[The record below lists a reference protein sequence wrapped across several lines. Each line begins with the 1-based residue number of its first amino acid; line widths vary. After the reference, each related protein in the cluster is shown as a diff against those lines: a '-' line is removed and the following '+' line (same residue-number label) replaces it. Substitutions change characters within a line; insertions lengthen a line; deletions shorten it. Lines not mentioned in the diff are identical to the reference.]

1 MSNQV
6 YANGMEVSCKAADG
20 KSICAFPDVCF
31 TPPLTPATPPGVPI
45 PYPNTGMASDCSDGS
60 TSVKVSGQEVM
71 LKNKSYFKKTSGD
84 EAGSAPKKGVVT
96 SKNMGKVYFKAWS
109 MDVKVE
115 GENVVRHLDLTTHN
129 HASEGPNTPPWVHLD
144 AMAMSTA
151 SQACRDQAD
160 KTQKCVEK
168 HVKNNT
174 TQDTRRANAK
184 PGETKVSTLIQD
196 KTNPANVAAANSKV
210 DWDAVLKADAGKG
223 EFYNKAGA
231 TRDMCEDKDCK
242 DQFDCSLVPF
252 DFGCCPNKTPHHVV
266 PAHCFLPSGERASG
280 AGGRYPG
287 AEKYDDTKAPCICVS
302 GGTKSETGTDGQLLQ
317 HGRIHA
323 IVDVAEDKFM
333 TSTPEM
339 TPGGKPKMRGGA
351 PAIKKSAGSWSFS
364 EANEA
369 GCDAVSQVNNCDKE
383 CLKAQSE
390 AAHKKM
396 GIDVGP
402 GKSDKLMLRA
412 DSSGNRT
419 PPGFVPK
426 SRVSAPAFD

>member
-6 YANGMEVSCKAADG
+6 YANNMEVSCKAADG

-45 PYPNTGMASDCSDGS
+45 PYPNTGLASDTSDGS
-60 TSVKVSGQEVM
+60 TSVMISGKEVM
-71 LKNKSYFKKTSGD
+71 LKNKSYFKKSSGD

-96 SKNMGKVYFKAWS
+96 SKIMGKVYFKAWS

-144 AMAMSTA
+144 AMAMAGA
-151 SQACRDQAD
+151 SQACREQAE

-168 HVKNNT
+168 HVKANT
-174 TQDTRRANAK
+174 KQDVRRSNAV
-184 PGETKVSTLIQD
+184 PGATKVSTLTD
-196 KTNPANVAAANSKV
+196 DSKV
-210 DWDAVLKADAGKG
+210 DWAKVLEADAGKG
-223 EFYNKAGA
+223 DFYNKTGA
-231 TRDMCEDKDCK
+231 TRDMCEDGDCK
-242 DQFDCSLVPF
+242 GQFECSLVPF
-252 DFGCCPNKTPHHVV
+252 DFGCCPNKTPHHIV
-266 PAHCFLPSGERASG
+266 PAHSFLPSGERASG

-287 AEKYDDTKAPCICVS
+287 LEKYDDMTAPCICVS
-302 GGTKSETGTDGQLLQ
+302 GGTKSEKGTDGQLLQ

-323 IVDVAEDKFM
+323 IVDVLEANKMDEV
-333 TSTPEM
+333 PEF
-339 TPGGKPKMRGGA
+339 TPGGKRKMRGGL
-351 PAIKKSAGSWSFS
+351 PASKKTAGSWTFE

-369 GCDAVSQVNNCDKE
+369 GSDAVAQVTGCDKE
-383 CLKAQSE
+383 CLKSQSE

-396 GIDVGP
+396 GLDVGK

-412 DSSGNRT
+412 DPFGNAT
-419 PPGFVPK
+419 PDGFVPK
-426 SRVSAPAFD
+426 SRVSGPMMGP